1 MMNQTPGRPETVPDA
16 ICIVIITARDSLDP
30 FEYILQIVCLSEKNE
45 CIYIVQMGIIT
56 REKFTVYRLGDF
68 YMTGEKL
75 LFYLWFRDYSCIEI
89 KNIIKYMIVIYTS
102 LSWSII
108 IYLCPIYIMTLGG
121 SGRHLWISL
130 LLVIQT
136 TDRTLPLDSSR

>member
-1 MMNQTPGRPETVPDA
+1 MMIQVKRLFVQEYTFGPQTERGSRPADTNCPEILVMMNQTPGRPETVPDA

-75 LFYLWFRDYSCIEI
+75 LFYL
-89 KNIIKYMIVIYTS
+89 
-102 LSWSII
+102 
-108 IYLCPIYIMTLGG
+108 
-121 SGRHLWISL
+121 
-130 LLVIQT
+130 
-136 TDRTLPLDSSR
+136 